1 MSISSRFQR
10 LRRPATL
17 LLGISLALSVSGTAT
32 GCTRLEAATT
42 KLQVVATTPILADL
56 ARHVAGDRADVTSI
70 VPSGADPH
78 TYEPSLRDVR
88 KVVYADVAF
97 SNYLL
102 LEPHSV
108 IKMLDA
114 NLRPG
119 VPNIALAEDATKYA
133 AEVIPLVENVKLDT
147 IWLGMRVRGTGTGLG
162 ATRASSVDLTV
173 TSVDGPGNMA
183 AYLTGTFGEV
193 DIKASSFDGFD
204 PGDGYREDTAV
215 LPTDAHTHMS
225 WAFTDPGVYKVH
237 FQSTLRVDS
246 SSKPVRI
253 GETTLTFAVGVDP
266 HTVEGMES
274 AVVLDSGHADVT
286 ADIDQRS
293 MYIYADPKGGG
304 DVTQQVYD
312 PAKTVISV
320 PSKSLSEIPA
330 TPGFRFLGKPGTQ
343 VYQLP
348 QAVLGA
354 HVHGEIDPH
363 LWQNV
368 RNAKAYVQLMRDVL
382 IGADP
387 DGRSEYTANARAY
400 IAELDKLDAYVSAKL
415 HQIPANQRYLITTHD
430 AYGYLAKAYDVK
442 IAGFV
447 TPNPSIEPS
456 MAERRKLD
464 ETIRNL
470 HVKAVFLE
478 PNLARQSSVLVTAAD
493 AAGVKICTI
502 YGDTFDKNVPDY
514 VSMMK
519 FNADSIYS
527 CLS

>member
-1 MSISSRFQR
+1 MTSAHHFQIIKR
-10 LRRPATL
+10 IPAVALAFL
-17 LLGISLALSVSGTAT
+17 LSCTLALCAT
-32 GCTRLEAATT
+32 GCTRFETAH
-42 KLQVVATTPILADL
+42 KLQIVATTPILADL
-56 ARHVAGDRADVTSI
+56 ARHVAGDRAEVSSI

-119 VPNIALAEDATKYA
+119 VSNIALAEAATKYG

-147 IWLGMRVRGTGTGLG
+147 IWLGMRVIGTGSRWG

-173 TSVDGPGNMA
+173 TNVEGPGNMA

-204 PGDGYREDTAV
+204 PGDGYRRDTAV

-225 WAFTDPGVYKVH
+225 WAFTTPGVYKVH
-237 FQSTLRVDS
+237 YQSALRVDS
-246 SSKPVRI
+246 SEKPINI
-253 GETTLTFAVGVDP
+253 GKTTITFAVGIDP
-266 HTVEGMES
+266 HAVPGMEN
-274 AVVLDSGHADVT
+274 ATVLDSGHADVT
-286 ADIDQRS
+286 ADLDDRS
-293 MYIYADPKGGG
+293 MYIYADDKERSGAPQKL
-304 DVTQQVYD
+304 YD
-312 PAKTVISV
+312 PQTTVISV
-320 PSKSLSEIPA
+320 PAKALSEIPA
-330 TPGFRFLGKPGTQ
+330 SQSFRFLGRPGSQ
-343 VYQLP
+343 IYQLP

-354 HVHGEIDPH
+354 HIHGEIDPH

-368 RNAKAYVQLMRDVL
+368 RNAKAYVQLIRDAL
-382 IGADP
+382 ISIDP
-387 DGRSEYTANARAY
+387 EGRAEYSANARSY
-400 IAELDKLDAYVSAKL
+400 IAELDQLDAYVAEQL
-415 HQIPANQRYLITTHD
+415 HQIPVNQRYLITTHD
-430 AYGYLAKAYDVK
+430 AYAYLAKAYDVK
-442 IAGFV
+442 IAGFI
-447 TPNPSIEPS
+447 TPNPAIEPS
-456 MAERRKLD
+456 MAERKKLD

-470 HVKAVFLE
+470 KVKAVFLE

-493 AAGVKICTI
+493 NAGVQICTI
-502 YGDTFDKNVPDY
+502 YGDTFDKTVPDY
-514 VSMMK
+514 VSMMR
-519 FNADSIYS
+519 FNADSLHK